1 MHRDKT
7 GMCFHREQQRKTL
20 ETKTIEK
27 GPFDEVFWGTFA
39 VAYENT
45 HL

>member
-1 MHRDKT
+1 MHRDKKV
-7 GMCFHREQQRKTL
+7 MCFYRAEQRKTL

-27 GPFDEVFWGTFA
+27 GPFDEVFWSIFT
-39 VAYENT
+39 VPYDNT